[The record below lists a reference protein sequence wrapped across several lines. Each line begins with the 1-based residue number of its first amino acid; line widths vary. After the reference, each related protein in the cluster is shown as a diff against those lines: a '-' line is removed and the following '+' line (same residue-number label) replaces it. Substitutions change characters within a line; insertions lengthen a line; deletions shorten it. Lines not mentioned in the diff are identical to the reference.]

1 LAMYDWDFKWVWDYR
16 AQLLDGFLVTLR
28 LNCVV
33 VFLGTIA
40 GIQVGLV
47 SRHPFRAFRMAARAY
62 VDLFRTLPVLV
73 LLVWFFFCV
82 PILAGGIRISGFW
95 SAVVVLSLNL
105 SAFIAEIVRAGVD
118 AVPRNYVDDALAAGL
133 TRWQTTRRVT
143 LPIALR
149 LMIPPLVGQIIN
161 TVKLSVLASII
172 AVPEL
177 LHRTTDIISQVY
189 RPLEFYTALAVL
201 FLLILL
207 PGTLLSR
214 RLETRAERMKSAGG
228 SR

>member
-1 LAMYDWDFKWVWDYR
+1 MYEWDFKWVWSYR
-16 AQLLDGFLVTLR
+16 AQLLDAFLVTLE
-28 LNCVV
+28 LNCLVV
-33 VFLGTIA
+33 LFGTA
-40 GIQVGLV
+40 MGVQVGLL
-47 SRHPFRAFRMAARAY
+47 SRHPARALRMAARAY

-82 PILAGGIRISGFW
+82 PILAGGVRISGFW
-95 SAVVVLSLNL
+95 SAVIVLSLNL
-105 SAFIAEIVRAGVD
+105 SAFIAEIVRAGIE
-118 AVPRNYVDDALAAGL
+118 AVPQSHVDDALAAGL
-133 TRWQTTRRVT
+133 SRWQTTRRVT

-149 LMIPPLVGQIIN
+149 LMVPPLVGQYIN
-161 TVKLSVLASII
+161 SIKLSVLASVI

-177 LHRTTDIISQVY
+177 LHRTTDLISQVY

-201 FLLILL
+201 FLLLLL

-214 RLETRAERMKSAGG
+214 RLEIRAERMRIQGG

>member
-1 LAMYDWDFKWVWDYR
+1 MYEWDFKWVWEYR
-16 AQLLDGFLVTLR
+16 AQLLDAFLVTMN
-28 LNCVV
+28 LNCLVLL
-33 VFLGTIA
+33 LGTAA
-40 GIQVGLV
+40 GVQVGLL
-47 SRHPFRAFRMAARAY
+47 SRHPATILRATARGY

-82 PILAGGIRISGFW
+82 PILAGGIRISGFL
-95 SAVVVLSLNL
+95 SAVIVLSLNL

-118 AVPRNYVDDALAAGL
+118 AVPHSHVDDALAAGMS
-133 TRWQTTRRVT
+133 RWQTTRRVV

-149 LMIPPLVGQIIN
+149 LMVPPLVGQYIN
-161 TVKLSVLASII
+161 TIKLSVLASVI

-189 RPLEFYTALAVL
+189 RPLEFYTVLAVL
-201 FLLILL
+201 FLVLLL

-214 RLETRAERMKSAGG
+214 RLEVGAERMKIEGR